1 MRCFESVELELVPS
15 CGKSEV
21 TPLANGTV
29 KKLAYP
35 ALTLEAPFRDQ

>member
-1 MRCFESVELELVPS
+1 LW
-15 CGKSEV
+15 KSEV

-35 ALTLEAPFRDQ
+35 ALTLGVPFRDQ